1 MTYPYC
7 SISRRAPETS
17 SASAKGRSGSHAI
30 CVVVVTITRF
40 PCPENFSASPKIR
53 LVFPPPP
60 VNATVRAFSFFFMTH
75 SIYLHTSFRG
85 ARLCIGH
92 RSSFLIFF
100 SVPGSTPQES
110 STSSTPPAIHLALS
124 EIVKQFFFCSALG
137 SISAIFIP
145 SKTG

>member
-7 SISRRAPETS
+7 SISRHAPGMS

-40 PCPENFSASPKIR
+40 PCPENISASPRIR

-60 VNATVRAFSFFFMTH
+60 VNATVSAFSFFFMTH
-75 SIYLHTSFRG
+75 SIYLLTSFRDT
-85 ARLCIGH
+85 RLCIGH
-92 RSSFLIFF
+92 RFSFLTAF

-110 STSSTPPAIHLALS
+110 STSRTPPAIHLALS